1 MSNVEIA
8 DGFRL
13 VCHSLLRLMPKE
25 SARWRLARDRSAI
38 KPANDQCPG

>member
-13 VCHSLLRLMPKE
+13 VCHSFLRRLPKE
-25 SARWRLARDRSAI
+25 SARGRLARDPSAI
-38 KPANDQCPG
+38 KSPNDQCPG